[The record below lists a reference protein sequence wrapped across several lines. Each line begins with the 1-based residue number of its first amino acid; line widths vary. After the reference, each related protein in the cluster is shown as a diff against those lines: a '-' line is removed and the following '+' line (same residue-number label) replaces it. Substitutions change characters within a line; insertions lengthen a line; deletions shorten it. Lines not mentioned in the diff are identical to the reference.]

1 MGAAMRLRR
10 IPDAAGP
17 RLSASEVDYASE
29 AKVREEE
36 ARKSALAIHDKA
48 TERAADARA
57 RLLELLPKDDAA
69 RERIAAAVDAHARA
83 QCWLREAAQAVC
95 DICDFADNGRAAGVI
110 WETPLAQEA
119 DRG

>member
-69 RERIAAAVDAHARA
+69 RERIAAAVDAHTRA
-83 QCWLREAAQAVC
+83 QCWLRESAQGVV
-95 DICDFADNGRAAGVI
+95 DILELDDNGRALGI
-110 WETPLAQEA
+110 SWETPIGGG
-119 DRG
+119 R